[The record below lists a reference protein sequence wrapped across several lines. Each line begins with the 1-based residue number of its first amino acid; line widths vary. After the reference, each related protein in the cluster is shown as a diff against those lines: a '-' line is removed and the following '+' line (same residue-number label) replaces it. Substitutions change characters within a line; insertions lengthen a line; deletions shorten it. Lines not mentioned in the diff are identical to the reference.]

1 MADACVENV
10 LLQSTAVDLQ
20 LYIRSRY
27 YSCSSRILV
36 LLLVLVLLNNL
47 AAHAHVR
54 AMKMTN
60 EPMLHLWGIG

>member
-47 AAHAHVR
+47 AHAHVR